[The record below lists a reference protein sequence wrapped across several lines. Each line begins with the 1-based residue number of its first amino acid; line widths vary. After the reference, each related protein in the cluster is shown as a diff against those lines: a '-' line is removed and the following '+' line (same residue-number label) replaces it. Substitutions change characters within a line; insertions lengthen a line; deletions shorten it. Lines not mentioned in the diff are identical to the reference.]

1 MGGELGQR
9 GRETRRIDR
18 SLGPALERATF
29 RAGRQKVESPAR
41 RLGPPTSTCHALC
54 AEQSPKGNDEP
65 FPQLMFCLHQ
75 RCPTRPQAGLLPCTI
90 GYSMTRAITGREAN
104 LPMNQVHPKKL
115 LLTKWTAAQPV
126 SKEKH
131 FLVLNVV
138 LPEPPDT
145 MVEFVDLEAVH
156 SKSVRR
162 IAWRDLRDQALWR
175 QGWV

>member
-1 MGGELGQR
+1 
-9 GRETRRIDR
+9 
-18 SLGPALERATF
+18 
-29 RAGRQKVESPAR
+29 
-41 RLGPPTSTCHALC
+41 
-54 AEQSPKGNDEP
+54 
-65 FPQLMFCLHQ
+65 
-75 RCPTRPQAGLLPCTI
+75 
-90 GYSMTRAITGREAN
+90 MTRAITGREAT

-115 LLTKWTAAQPV
+115 LLTKWTVAQPV

-145 MVEFVDLEAVH
+145 KVEFVDLEAVH